1 MNGPGRGGSERPS
14 SSAPDS
20 IESIIAASAA
30 NRSTTAQRRSRRALG
45 VSIAVTVVWLV
56 AVTIGGG
63 WGRVADHWAAALTMV
78 FGSFVA
84 GSTPQGGGAVAFPV
98 FTKILSVPT
107 EVARSFS
114 LMIQTVGMGAA
125 GLAILLSG
133 RTIVTNALKVL
144 MPVTIASFLIA
155 NRLLADNDAPFA
167 PSTVPGPYV
176 KVSFTVVLAAMAAV
190 VALTYR
196 QQILVRR
203 SDLPPLNGRALTALV
218 IGGIVGGVASSLVGS
233 GADVATYIVV
243 VVLLGVNPR
252 VGVPTSVLLMASV
265 SIVGFIDLGL
275 IDGQMLLER
284 VGDQIV
290 AVGGDPISP
299 LPAAEADLAGM
310 WLAAVPIV
318 AWGAPLGSLLASRAT
333 DRQLV
338 GFVVA
343 LALAEVI
350 STIIFLEPLRTD
362 PALAAFGI
370 IGLIAATG
378 GLAYL
383 QRNRVSVLGLPA
395 IDGSESFG
403 RSDLDVG
410 RGFRR
415 QLEDRSDEGD
425 GR

>member
-1 MNGPGRGGSERPS
+1 
-14 SSAPDS
+14 
-20 IESIIAASAA
+20 
-30 NRSTTAQRRSRRALG
+30 
-45 VSIAVTVVWLV
+45 
-56 AVTIGGG
+56 
-63 WGRVADHWAAALTMV
+63 
-78 FGSFVA
+78 
-84 GSTPQGGGAVAFPV
+84 
-98 FTKILSVPT
+98 
-107 EVARSFS
+107 
-114 LMIQTVGMGAA
+114 
-125 GLAILLSG
+125 
-133 RTIVTNALKVL
+133 
-144 MPVTIASFLIA
+144 
-155 NRLLADNDAPFA
+155 
-167 PSTVPGPYV
+167 
-176 KVSFTVVLAAMAAV
+176 
-190 VALTYR
+190 
-196 QQILVRR
+196 
-203 SDLPPLNGRALTALV
+203 
-218 IGGIVGGVASSLVGS
+218 
-233 GADVATYIVV
+233 
-243 VVLLGVNPR
+243 
-252 VGVPTSVLLMASV
+252 
-265 SIVGFIDLGL
+265 
-275 IDGQMLLER
+275 
-284 VGDQIV
+284 
-290 AVGGDPISP
+290 
-299 LPAAEADLAGM
+299 M